1 MMTLENLEKANT
13 LLEEKR
19 VLERQKIN
27 LKDLKDKK
35 IRIAFDYSTTTVF
48 VADDVKEFIVNM
60 VEASYDK
67 RLKEIENE
75 FKVL

>member
-1 MMTLENLEKANT
+1 MMTVENLEKANK

-35 IRIAFDYSTTTVF
+35 IRIAFDCSTTTVF

-75 FKVL
+75 FKGL

>member
-1 MMTLENLEKANT
+1 MTVENLEKANK

-19 VLERQKIN
+19 TLEKN
-27 LKDLKDKK
+27 KNSLKDLKDKK

-75 FKVL
+75 FKAL

>member
-1 MMTLENLEKANT
+1 MTLENLEKANT